1 MLSYSQDLTINYT
14 LNFNCRIN
22 AAISVCTLIYCRIY
36 TQNNVKLLGVNEH
49 LRKMIVGLV
58 ESLLNSCRS
67 QDHRF
72 KQIYF
77 SRSYFNVSPLCQESG
92 RKPKLMIAQRLGC

>member
-49 LRKMIVGLV
+49 LRKMIEGLV
-58 ESLLNSCRS
+58 ESLQTAADPKIISSNKYTSVEVILVCHHFAKSLEENPNS
-67 QDHRF
+67 
-72 KQIYF
+72 
-77 SRSYFNVSPLCQESG
+77 
-92 RKPKLMIAQRLGC
+92 